1 MNNIVVSKI
10 RSESPNRRNT
20 AVKTYN
26 YLYYIAT
33 REGVDLSQQS
43 ENETYL
49 QYIHERPRSHGLF
62 GNIETDDIDSV
73 LSNIKERSKKQV
85 VFRGIL
91 SLDER
96 DARDL
101 GFLDKE
107 NWRKYLSQALPLIGE
122 KFGIQSGNLQWVA
135 AFHREKNHPHI
146 HFMIWDQNINN
157 VQNSFISQPQQHYCR
172 ELFSKL
178 FTEEERKSL
187 ANKKYLS
194 REELIKDS
202 KTELQM
208 LVDEITFEE
217 ARPFI
222 SKIDK
227 EYRQKFNNVFSELLD
242 SLPRDKLDKLNKFQY
257 LSPSNK
263 EKVLS
268 VVQVLLTNKVLKK
281 EYDDF
286 LNYHYRIAKDYSPS
300 KKEIKVAV
308 LKAKEDIEKRLCNL
322 VLREIRDMRSIAQEI
337 SQEPEGTSSVEPQEP
352 EGTSPAEPQEPK
364 GTSPAEP
371 QEPKGTSPAEPQEPK
386 GTSPVEPQEPEGT
399 SPGELQEPKGT
410 SPGEPQ
416 EPEGTS
422 PGELQE
428 PKGTSPGEPQ
438 EPEGT
443 SPGELQKPKGT
454 SPVEP
459 QEPKGTSP
467 VEPQEPEGTS
477 PGELQEPKGTSP
489 VEPQEPKGT
498 SPGELQEPKGTSP
511 GEPQELGYHAK
522 QEESYHMYRLVNTF
536 LDALLY
542 ANNTR
547 TPSSVYSSGK
557 DKGNVK
563 ALREWK
569 REQGFSMENS
579 NY

>member
-10 RSESPNRRNT
+10 RSESPNKRNT

-73 LSNIKERSKKQV
+73 LSDIKERSKKQV

-194 REELIKDS
+194 REELINDS

-208 LVDEITFEE
+208 LVDDITFEQ

-222 SKIDK
+222 SKINK
-227 EYRQKFNNVFSELLD
+227 EYRQKFSSVFSELLD
-242 SLPRDKLDKLNKFQY
+242 SLPRDKLNKFQY
-257 LSPSNK
+257 LSPRNK
-263 EKVLS
+263 EKVLA
-268 VVQVLLTNKVLKK
+268 VVQVLLTNKVLKR

-322 VLREIRDMRSIAQEI
+322 VLREIRDMGSITKEE
-337 SQEPEGTSSVEPQEP
+337 SQEQKSTSPEELQEP
-352 EGTSPAEPQEPK
+352 EGTSPVEPK
-364 GTSPAEP
+364 
-371 QEPKGTSPAEPQEPK
+371 EPK

-399 SPGELQEPKGT
+399 SPVEPHEPKGT
-410 SPGEPQ
+410 SPEEPQ

-422 PGELQE
+422 P
-428 PKGTSPGEPQ
+428 
-438 EPEGT
+438 
-443 SPGELQKPKGT
+443 
-454 SPVEP
+454 VEP
-459 QEPKGTSP
+459 HEPKGTSP
-467 VEPQEPEGTS
+467 VEPKEPEGTS
-477 PGELQEPKGTSP
+477 PEESQEPGSH
-489 VEPQEPKGT
+489 
-498 SPGELQEPKGTSP
+498 S
-511 GEPQELGYHAK
+511 K
-522 QEESYHMYRLVNTF
+522 QEESYHMYKLVNTF

-547 TPSSVYSSGK
+547 TPSSVYSSRK

>member
-10 RSESPNRRNT
+10 RSESPNKRNT

-227 EYRQKFNNVFSELLD
+227 EYRQKFNIVFSELLD

-268 VVQVLLTNKVLKK
+268 VVQVLLMNKVLKR

-322 VLREIRDMRSIAQEI
+322 VLREIRDMKSITQE
-337 SQEPEGTSSVEPQEP
+337 EPQEP
-352 EGTSPAEPQEPK
+352 EGTSPVEPQEPK
-364 GTSPAEP
+364 GTN
-371 QEPKGTSPAEPQEPK
+371 
-386 GTSPVEPQEPEGT
+386 PVEPQE
-399 SPGELQEPKGT
+399 
-410 SPGEPQ
+410 
-416 EPEGTS
+416 
-422 PGELQE
+422 
-428 PKGTSPGEPQ
+428 
-438 EPEGT
+438 
-443 SPGELQKPKGT
+443 PKGT

-467 VEPQEPEGTS
+467 VEPQEPKGTS
-477 PGELQEPKGTSP
+477 PVEPQGPEGTSP
-489 VEPQEPKGT
+489 VEPQEP
-498 SPGELQEPKGTSP
+498 E
-511 GEPQELGYHAK
+511 YHSR

-542 ANNTR
+542 VNNTR
-547 TPSSVYSSGK
+547 TPSSVYYSGK
-557 DKGNVK
+557 DRGNVK

>member
-1 MNNIVVSKI
+1 
-10 RSESPNRRNT
+10 
-20 AVKTYN
+20 
-26 YLYYIAT
+26 
-33 REGVDLSQQS
+33 
-43 ENETYL
+43 
-49 QYIHERPRSHGLF
+49 
-62 GNIETDDIDSV
+62 
-73 LSNIKERSKKQV
+73 
-85 VFRGIL
+85 
-91 SLDER
+91 
-96 DARDL
+96 
-101 GFLDKE
+101 
-107 NWRKYLSQALPLIGE
+107 
-122 KFGIQSGNLQWVA
+122 
-135 AFHREKNHPHI
+135 
-146 HFMIWDQNINN
+146 MIWDQNINN

-194 REELIKDS
+194 REELINDS

-208 LVDEITFEE
+208 LVDDITFEQ

-227 EYRQKFNNVFSELLD
+227 EYRQKFSIVFSELLD
-242 SLPRDKLDKLNKFQY
+242 SLPRDKLNKFQY
-257 LSPSNK
+257 LSPGNK

-268 VVQVLLTNKVLKK
+268 VVQVLLTNKVLKR

-322 VLREIRDMRSIAQEI
+322 VLREIRDMGSITQEE
-337 SQEPEGTSSVEPQEP
+337 SREAKGTSPVEPQEPEGTSSVEPQEP
-352 EGTSPAEPQEPK
+352 EGTSP
-364 GTSPAEP
+364 
-371 QEPKGTSPAEPQEPK
+371 
-386 GTSPVEPQEPEGT
+386 VEPQEPEGT
-399 SPGELQEPKGT
+399 SP
-410 SPGEPQ
+410 
-416 EPEGTS
+416 
-422 PGELQE
+422 
-428 PKGTSPGEPQ
+428 
-438 EPEGT
+438 
-443 SPGELQKPKGT
+443 
-454 SPVEP
+454 VEP
-459 QEPKGTSP
+459 QEP
-467 VEPQEPEGTS
+467 
-477 PGELQEPKGTSP
+477 
-489 VEPQEPKGT
+489 
-498 SPGELQEPKGTSP
+498 
-511 GEPQELGYHAK
+511 GYHAK